1 MVTQFSELTDSQW
14 EVISPMLNMQRKRK
28 NSLRTVWNG
37 IFYVLRTGC
46 QWRNLP
52 SEKYHP
58 WQSIYYYFCRWT
70 KQGLIEEI
78 NMALNSHIRL
88 QAEKEATPSLCCA
101 DSQSIKIAPMIYED
115 KGVDGNK
122 KINGRKRQLL
132 VDTQGLIWAVF
143 VHAAN
148 LSDSVMG
155 CHLLSKAKGNLNRLE
170 KILVDAGYRGLF
182 TDLASDYLHV
192 KAEISSK
199 PPTEKGFVP
208 VAKRWVNERT
218 FGWFNF
224 FRRLSKDYEH
234 STKCAESMVLLANCA
249 IVLNR
254 MN

>member
-1 MVTQFSELTDSQW
+1 M
-14 EVISPMLNMQRKRK
+14 
-28 NSLRTVWNG
+28 
-37 IFYVLRTGC
+37 
-46 QWRNLP
+46 
-52 SEKYHP
+52 
-58 WQSIYYYFCRWT
+58 
-70 KQGLIEEI
+70 
-78 NMALNSHIRL
+78 
-88 QAEKEATPSLCCA
+88 CCA
-101 DSQSIKIAPMIYED
+101 RAVSGVICHLKSIIPGKASTIIFVVGQSRASSKRLTWPSTAISGFRQKKRQHRLCVVLTDSQSIKIAPMIYED

-182 TDLASDYLHV
+182 TDLASEYLHV

-234 STKCAESMVLLANCA
+234 STRCAESMVLLANCA

-254 MN
+254 IN